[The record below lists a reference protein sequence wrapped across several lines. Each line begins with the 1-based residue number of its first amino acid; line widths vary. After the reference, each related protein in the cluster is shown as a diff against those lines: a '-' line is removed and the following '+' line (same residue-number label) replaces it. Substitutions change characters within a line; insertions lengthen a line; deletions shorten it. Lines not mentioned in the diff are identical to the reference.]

1 MSRLGKPRRLA
12 PPSRSRFSLV
22 FLVGNLIFV
31 LLLGGGVGYSLYARG
46 RLPDVRFGYVDNHRQ
61 LLESGKQG
69 ELMPDLRTAALVNFD
84 DASAQL
90 QLLSTAS
97 LLNDSKN
104 IAVAMRGLL
113 SHTPDD
119 AELHAE
125 LAAVLLSTAAL
136 AEALLHSS
144 YAVKLIPLLRP
155 VALDSWG
162 GHAGDRTKSRGGQR
176 LPGGSAAGPWF
187 GISKASLGLPVAGL
201 LIADGEVLFS
211 TSWCRLRRAFTHGC
225 RCPPKEIWRPDRALL
240 RPPGFRLPLDR
251 RRSQSGR
258 DSGTLLAV

>member
-125 LAAVLLSTAAL
+125 LAAVLLSRAAL
-136 AEALLHSS
+136 DEALLHSS
-144 YAVKLIPLLRP
+144 YAVKLIPSSAQLHSIHGAVMLAIGRNREAASAYREALRLAP
-155 VALDSWG
+155 GLESAKQAL
-162 GHAGDRTKSRGGQR
+162 AY
-176 LPGGSAAGPWF
+176 P
-187 GISKASLGLPVAGL
+187 
-201 LIADGEVLFS
+201 
-211 TSWCRLRRAFTHGC
+211 LR
-225 RCPPKEIWRPDRALL
+225 DY
-240 RPPGFRLPLDR
+240 
-251 RRSQSGR
+251 
-258 DSGTLLAV
+258 